1 MCNFILKIE
10 NFYVKL
16 MISNEEKLL
25 KERIQHLLAF
35 KKVSVASIS
44 DSESERVMLGRQI
57 KGENTVVSFRTIH
70 KLLYMFHDI
79 DANWL
84 VLGEGQFQKT
94 VDRPQIFNQQQYQM
108 QTGENNS
115 GVINFSENSVPVTF
129 QMLLNEKDKR
139 IADLE
144 SDKKQLQG
152 LLSVLTANAQ
162 SLVKT
167 KETMTAAG
175 AD

>member
-1 MCNFILKIE
+1 
-10 NFYVKL
+10 

-25 KERIQHLLAF
+25 KERIQHLLSF

-44 DSESERVMLGRQI
+44 GSESERVMLGRQI

-84 VLGEGQFQKT
+84 VLGEGQMQKT

-115 GVINFSENSVPVTF
+115 GVINFSENSVPVPV
-129 QMLLNEKDKR
+129 QMLLDEKDKR
-139 IADLE
+139 IAELE
-144 SDKKQLQG
+144 DNNKILRT
-152 LLSVLTANAQ
+152 VLD
-162 SLVKT
+162 S
-167 KETMTAAG
+167 MTAG
-175 AD
+175 TRKQ

>member
-1 MCNFILKIE
+1 
-10 NFYVKL
+10 

-44 DSESERVMLGRQI
+44 DSESERVMFGRQI
-57 KGENTVVSFRTIH
+57 KGENTVVSFRVIY
-70 KLLYMFHDI
+70 KLLYMFPDV

-84 VLGEGQFQKT
+84 ILGEGQMTKT
-94 VDRPQIFNQQQYQM
+94 KNSPQIFNQQQYQM

-115 GVINFSENSVPVTF
+115 GTINFGENSFPVPV

-139 IADLE
+139 ISELE
-144 SDKKQLQG
+144 SDKKQLQDI
-152 LLSVLTANAQ
+152 LSLLTANAQ
-162 SLVKT
+162 SLVPKQ
-167 KETMTAAG
+167 KKQ
-175 AD
+175 

>member
-1 MCNFILKIE
+1 
-10 NFYVKL
+10 

-25 KERIQHLLAF
+25 KERIRHMLSF

-57 KGENTVVSFRTIH
+57 KGENNVVSFRTIH

-84 VLGEGQFQKT
+84 VLGEGQMQKT
-94 VDRPQIFNQQQYQM
+94 ADRPQIFNQQQYQM

-115 GVINFSENSVPVTF
+115 GVINFSENSVPVPV
-129 QMLLNEKDKR
+129 QMLLEEKDKR
-139 IADLE
+139 IAELE
-144 SDKKQLQG
+144 ENNKILRTVLDSMTVGTRKQ
-152 LLSVLTANAQ
+152 
-162 SLVKT
+162 
-167 KETMTAAG
+167 
-175 AD
+175 

>member
-1 MCNFILKIE
+1 
-10 NFYVKL
+10 
-16 MISNEEKLL
+16 MISIEEKLL

-70 KLLYMFHDI
+70 KLLYMFPDV

-84 VLGEGQFQKT
+84 ILGEGQMTKT
-94 VDRPQIFNQQQYQM
+94 KNSPQIFNQQQYQM

-115 GVINFSENSVPVTF
+115 GVINFSENSVPVPV

-139 IADLE
+139 IAELE
-144 SDKKQLQG
+144 DNNKTLRT
-152 LLSVLTANAQ
+152 VLD
-162 SLVKT
+162 S
-167 KETMTAAG
+167 MTAG
-175 AD
+175 IRKQ

>member
-1 MCNFILKIE
+1 
-10 NFYVKL
+10 
-16 MISNEEKLL
+16 MISTEEKLL

-57 KGENTVVSFRTIH
+57 KGENSVVSFRTIH

-84 VLGEGQFQKT
+84 ILGEGQMKKT
-94 VDRPQIFNQQQYQM
+94 SDSPRIYNNHTDVHDNGSNTTNY
-108 QTGENNS
+108 GETNLS
-115 GVINFSENSVPVTF
+115 LPVK
-129 QMLLNEKDKR
+129 MLLDEKDKR

-144 SDKKQLQG
+144 ADKKQLQG
-152 LLSVLTANAQ
+152 LLSVLTSNAQ
-162 SLVKT
+162 SIAPKP
-167 KETMTAAG
+167 KK
-175 AD
+175 

>member
-1 MCNFILKIE
+1 
-10 NFYVKL
+10 
-16 MISNEEKLL
+16 MISTEEKLL

-35 KKVSVASIS
+35 KKVSVASMS

-70 KLLYMFHDI
+70 KLLYMFPDI

-84 VLGEGQFQKT
+84 ILGEGQMQKT

-115 GVINFSENSVPVTF
+115 GVINFSENSVPVPI

-139 IADLE
+139 ISELE
-144 SDKKQLQG
+144 DNNKTLRT
-152 LLSVLTANAQ
+152 VLD
-162 SLVKT
+162 S
-167 KETMTAAG
+167 MTAG
-175 AD
+175 IRKQ

>member
-1 MCNFILKIE
+1 
-10 NFYVKL
+10 
-16 MISNEEKLL
+16 MISTEEKLL
-25 KERIQHLLAF
+25 KERIQHLLSF

-70 KLLYMFHDI
+70 KLLYMFPDV

-84 VLGEGQFQKT
+84 ILGEGQMKKT
-94 VDRPQIFNQQQYQM
+94 TDRPQIFNQQQYQM

-115 GVINFSENSVPVTF
+115 GVINFSENSVPVPV

-139 IADLE
+139 IAELE

-152 LLSVLTANAQ
+152 LLSVLTSNAQ
-162 SLVKT
+162 SLGPKP
-167 KETMTAAG
+167 KKQ
-175 AD
+175 

>member
-1 MCNFILKIE
+1 
-10 NFYVKL
+10 
-16 MISNEEKLL
+16 MISTEEKLL

-35 KKVSVASIS
+35 KKVSVASMS

-70 KLLYMFHDI
+70 KLLYMFPDI

-84 VLGEGQFQKT
+84 ILGEGQMQKT

-115 GVINFSENSVPVTF
+115 GVINFSENSVPVPV

-139 IADLE
+139 ISELE
-144 SDKKQLQG
+144 DNNKTLRT
-152 LLSVLTANAQ
+152 VLD
-162 SLVKT
+162 S
-167 KETMTAAG
+167 MTAG
-175 AD
+175 IRKQ

>member
-1 MCNFILKIE
+1 
-10 NFYVKL
+10 

-25 KERIQHLLAF
+25 KERIRHLLSF

-57 KGENTVVSFRTIH
+57 KGENNVVSFRTIH

-84 VLGEGQFQKT
+84 VLGEGQMQKT
-94 VDRPQIFNQQQYQM
+94 ADRPQIFNQQQYQM

-115 GVINFSENSVPVTF
+115 GVINFSENSVPVPV
-129 QMLLNEKDKR
+129 QMLLEEKDKR
-139 IADLE
+139 IAELE
-144 SDKKQLQG
+144 ENNKILRTVLDSMTVGTRKQ
-152 LLSVLTANAQ
+152 
-162 SLVKT
+162 
-167 KETMTAAG
+167 
-175 AD
+175 

>member
-1 MCNFILKIE
+1 
-10 NFYVKL
+10 
-16 MISNEEKLL
+16 MISNEEKML
-25 KERIQHLLAF
+25 KERIRHLLAF

-57 KGENTVVSFRTIH
+57 KGENNVVSFRTIH

-84 VLGEGQFQKT
+84 ILGEGQMQKT

-115 GVINFSENSVPVTF
+115 GVINFSENSVPVPV
-129 QMLLNEKDKR
+129 QMLLEEKDKR
-139 IADLE
+139 IAELE
-144 SDKKQLQG
+144 ENNKILRTLLDSMTVGTRKQ
-152 LLSVLTANAQ
+152 
-162 SLVKT
+162 
-167 KETMTAAG
+167 
-175 AD
+175 